1 MGDTIMS
8 TEKTKE
14 IAVIT
19 GADRGCGL
27 ALTRNFLEAGWRVYA
42 GQFMPDWPDLDAL
55 TGEYPEDLVLIP
67 LDVSSGESV
76 SGAAALIS
84 AREEKVDLLVNVAGI
99 APHGSDDAAALRSTF
114 GVNVFGPLR
123 MTEAL
128 LPLLRKG
135 KKRICTF
142 SSEAGCIASQ
152 HRADTFAYTMSK
164 TALNMETRLIFNVL
178 REEGFTFRLY
188 HPGWVKSYMSGK
200 KSSQG
205 VFEPE
210 ETSIVAFRQFT
221 EDRNYEDVLVLRDVN
236 EEIWAF

>member
-1 MGDTIMS
+1 MS
-8 TEKTKE
+8 MDKTKG

-19 GADRGCGL
+19 GADRGCGS
-27 ALTRNFLEAGWRVYA
+27 ALTRNFLEGGWRVYA
-42 GQFMPDWPDLDAL
+42 GQFIPEWPELGELAKEFPDQL
-55 TGEYPEDLVLIP
+55 TILP
-67 LDVSSGESV
+67 LDVGSGESV
-76 SGAAALIS
+76 KSAAAFIA
-84 AREEKVDLLVNVAGI
+84 AREEKIDLLVNVAGI
-99 APHGSDDAAALRSTF
+99 ALHGADDAAALRSTF
-114 GVNVFGPLR
+114 NVNTFGPLR

-164 TALNMETRLIFNVL
+164 TALNMETRLIFNAL
-178 REEGFTFRLY
+178 RGEGFTFRLY
-188 HPGWVKSYMSGK
+188 HPGWVRSYMSGR
-200 KSSQG
+200 KSDRG

-210 ETSIVAFRQFT
+210 ETSAVAYRQFT

-236 EEIWAF
+236 EELWAF